1 MPAISALSLTDG
13 TTPVALTP
21 FSRSADVSKYR
32 GTAAS
37 TLAANPSLTMRVTE
51 NNGVQRQII
60 RYTEP
65 VVVTDTSTS
74 EDLVKEN
81 VIVEI
86 NIRVPGICSSALRE
100 TAVKRALDVARV
112 GNLDVELSTGEGQW

>member
-1 MPAISALSLTDG
+1 MPAISSLSLTDG
-13 TTPVALTP
+13 TTPVTLTP
-21 FSRSADVSKYR
+21 FSRTADMSKYR

-37 TLAANPSLTMRVTE
+37 TMAANPSLTMKVNE

-60 RYTEP
+60 KYTEP

-100 TAVKRALDVARV
+100 TAIKRALDVART
-112 GNLDVELSTGEGQW
+112 GNLDVELTTGEGQW